1 MAIEKQAFGK
11 KSFICAAVLLA
22 GMLFSYVRHTPR
34 VPDVPVMEQALAQ
47 YERGDYKNA
56 MTFLAQADSMNVPDA
71 AFVLGAM
78 HLSGRGIEADADK
91 ALKYYERAAKGGFA
105 PAMTTLAVL
114 YTDLDEKYVKN
125 DFKKALSYAQK
136 AADANDVEAQMMLAR
151 WYENGE
157 NVIKDVPK
165 AVEYYKRA
173 ARNGNQGAKIAL
185 LLIYQNGGKNVKPDK
200 KEVERWEQS
209 IKGQVKFENIFQNR
223 PADYIEKIT
232 P

>member
-1 MAIEKQAFGK
+1 
-11 KSFICAAVLLA
+11 
-22 GMLFSYVRHTPR
+22 
-34 VPDVPVMEQALAQ
+34 
-47 YERGDYKNA
+47 
-56 MTFLAQADSMNVPDA
+56 
-71 AFVLGAM
+71 
-78 HLSGRGIEADADK
+78 
-91 ALKYYERAAKGGFA
+91 
-105 PAMTTLAVL
+105 
-114 YTDLDEKYVKN
+114 
-125 DFKKALSYAQK
+125 
-136 AADANDVEAQMMLAR
+136 MMLAR